1 MAVVGEFIQPD
12 PHGSECRGLRGG
24 TALWS
29 EERRQHFNRV
39 AGECGENL
47 RAVDGFAASGWVNER
62 ISEMNREDLVERWN
76 GYCSAYVPEKP
87 KGFDPEAYV
96 FDAEGLQ
103 VPANLSKQM
112 VAGDRL
118 VKLNFHQKSAERG
131 LGSFERSPNRME
143 ELTKFL
149 RNGTL
154 RMAFGYEI
162 GKGDDV
168 HVVGDAASVAGRDI
182 WFIGDVHGDILAFR
196 SAMAFIASNSLRRP
210 VYVFLGDLFDRN
222 PFGLNVLIE
231 AMALLRDDPDSVFFI
246 AGNHD
251 DGLEWTDAGF
261 SSRITPHQFSDELNA
276 FGEETT
282 KEFVKE
288 YVRLAKKLPV
298 GLVLP
303 NGIFAT
309 HGGVPSR
316 PERAVKN
323 IWEGKDAKG
332 IKRLIAEKRSEF
344 LCNRFQK
351 DVSSG
356 TKISPD
362 FSWVEIINFG
372 EAIETAYGV
381 PVRSMVRGHDH
392 CDLCRHDWARSSF
405 EGNDNCPP
413 EKAAKV
419 RDVLTMT
426 SMVMLYKEESLPGF
440 LQHKTSFPTVA
451 RYNAQDV
458 KPDVFTISLDSSAA
472 LQYCDEAHKPIK
484 VEQARIFA
492 GRKTVVEADRAR
504 MRAEQDALEKELNAA
519 RKKLGDLD
527 KAVLESEKSFGSW
540 KKRKEELAA
549 RPVADT
555 KRILDLK
562 EEVEKIRE
570 RLKKRRLEREERDRR
585 EKRGEIT
592 ITRLDDLGDAF
603 KRGMQRISC
612 STDEDLES
620 AIGGLQEKIRQ
631 EQEAEKAKDPK
642 FCEAVAGVEA
652 ASQALDRNRQ
662 LQVQCSARL
671 ADLEKRQ
678 AEIISELNKIN
689 DELARCNEAE
699 RLLQREGK

>member
-1 MAVVGEFIQPD
+1 
-12 PHGSECRGLRGG
+12 
-24 TALWS
+24 
-29 EERRQHFNRV
+29 
-39 AGECGENL
+39 
-47 RAVDGFAASGWVNER
+47 
-62 ISEMNREDLVERWN
+62 MNREDLAKLWN
-76 GYCSAYVPEKP
+76 GYCAECVPKKP
-87 KGFDPEAYV
+87 NGYDPEDYV
-96 FDAEGLQ
+96 FDAKRIQSPSE
-103 VPANLSKQM
+103 LSRQM
-112 VAGDRL
+112 ADGDRL
-118 VKLNFHQKSAERG
+118 VKLDFRQKSAERG
-131 LGSFERSPNRME
+131 LGSFERSRDRMK
-143 ELTKFL
+143 ELTNFL

-168 HVVGDAASVAGRDI
+168 HAVGDAASIADRDI

-196 SAMAFIASNSLRRP
+196 SAMAFIASNSLHRP
-210 VYVFLGDLFDRN
+210 IYVFLGDLFDRN

-231 AMALLRDDPDSVFFI
+231 AMGLLRDDPDSVFFI

-276 FGEETT
+276 LGDETT
-282 KEFVKE
+282 KEFARE

-323 IWEGKDAKG
+323 IWEGLDAKG
-332 IKRLIAEKRSEF
+332 IKKLIAEKRSEF

-351 DVSSG
+351 DVSNG

-362 FSWVEIINFG
+362 FSWVEIVNFG
-372 EAIETAYGV
+372 EAIEKAYGV

-405 EGNDNCPP
+405 LGNDNCPP

-426 SMVMLYKEESLPGF
+426 SMVMMYKEESLPGF

-451 RYNAQDV
+451 RYRANDA
-458 KPDVFTISLDSSAA
+458 KPDVFTISFDSAAA
-472 LQYCDEAHKPIK
+472 LQYRDEALKPIS
-484 VEQARIFA
+484 VEKARITA
-492 GRKTVVEADRAR
+492 GRKASVEAGRIR
-504 MRAEQDALEKELNAA
+504 VRTEQDSVGTELMDLKQKLEEYN
-519 RKKLGDLD
+519 
-527 KAVLESEKSFGSW
+527 KAVLKAEESLKLW
-540 KKRKEELAA
+540 KERKEKLAA

-570 RLKKRRLEREERDRR
+570 RLRKCRR
-585 EKRGEIT
+585 ERGEIT
-592 ITRLDDLGDAF
+592 VTRLDDLGDAF
-603 KRGMQRISC
+603 TRGMQRISC

-620 AIGGLQEKIRQ
+620 DIVKLEEEIRR
-631 EQEAEKAKDPK
+631 EQEVEKARDPN
-642 FCEAVAGVEA
+642 FCEAIANEQA
-652 ASQALDRNRQ
+652 ASQALDKYRQ
-662 LQVQCSARL
+662 LQAQYSARL

-689 DELARCNEAE
+689 DELARCDEAE
-699 RLLQREGK
+699 RLLQKEGR

>member
-1 MAVVGEFIQPD
+1 
-12 PHGSECRGLRGG
+12 
-24 TALWS
+24 
-29 EERRQHFNRV
+29 
-39 AGECGENL
+39 
-47 RAVDGFAASGWVNER
+47 
-62 ISEMNREDLVERWN
+62 MNREDLEKRWN

-87 KGFDPEAYV
+87 QGFDPEAYV
-96 FDAEGLQ
+96 FGAEGLQ
-103 VPANLSKQM
+103 IPANLSRQM
-112 VAGDRL
+112 AAGDRL
-118 VKLNFHQKSAERG
+118 VKLDFRQKSAERG
-131 LGSFERSPNRME
+131 LGSFERSRDRMQ

-149 RNGTL
+149 RNGTF

-168 HVVGDAASVAGRDI
+168 HVVGDAASIADRDI
-182 WFIGDVHGDILAFR
+182 WFVGDVHGDILAFR
-196 SAMAFIASNSLRRP
+196 SAMAFIASNSLHRP
-210 VYVFLGDLFDRN
+210 IYVFLGDLFDRN

-231 AMALLRDDPDSVFFI
+231 AMGLLRDTPDSVFFI

-276 FGEETT
+276 FGDEAT
-282 KEFVKE
+282 KEFARE

-323 IWEGKDAKG
+323 IWEGKDAKE

-351 DVSSG
+351 DVSNG

-362 FSWVEIINFG
+362 FSWMEIINFG
-372 EAIETAYGV
+372 EAIEKAYGV

-392 CDLCRHDWARSSF
+392 CDLCRHDWAWSSF
-405 EGNDNCPP
+405 AGNDNCPP

-426 SMVMLYKEESLPGF
+426 SMAMLYREENLPGF

-451 RYNAQDV
+451 RYNAHDV
-458 KPDVFTISLDSSAA
+458 KPDVFTISFDSVGA
-472 LQYCDEAHKPIK
+472 LQYCDAARKPIS
-484 VEQARIFA
+484 VEQARIIA
-492 GRKTVVEADRAR
+492 GRKSSVEANRVR
-504 MRAEQDALEKELNAA
+504 MRKEQESVEEELNAA
-519 RKKLGDLD
+519 RKKLVDLD
-527 KAVLESEKSFGSW
+527 KAVLESEQSFNSW

-549 RPVADT
+549 RPIADT

-570 RLKKRRLEREERDRR
+570 RLRKRRREREERDRR

-603 KRGMQRISC
+603 KRGMRRISC

-620 AIGGLQEKIRQ
+620 DIAKHEEEIGR
-631 EQEAEKAKDPK
+631 EQEVEKAKDPK
-642 FCEAVAGVEA
+642 FREAIANEQA
-652 ASQALDRNRQ
+652 ASQVLDKYRQ
-662 LQVQCSARL
+662 LQAQCSACL
-671 ADLEKRQ
+671 ADLEKKQ

-689 DELARCNEAE
+689 DELARCNEDE
-699 RLLQREGK
+699 RLLQKEEK